1 MGRTRTLHAVDDD
14 ADAGSTRG
22 RRDLEARER
31 ILAATLALLQERG
44 YARLTIEGVATEA
57 SVGKATVYRSWPNKA
72 ALVLAAVQDR
82 LTDVPT
88 EPTGDTRAELL
99 AVAEQAMAR
108 FYGSGEVRLVLPA
121 LIAEAA
127 REPALLERLR
137 TEVLEPRNAQARAV
151 VERAVA
157 RGALPEDT
165 DVAMVLEQWA
175 GYMLFRGL
183 WHDDPL
189 PEGTVERLVDATL
202 ASPPRSAVWQAR

>member
-31 ILAATLALLQERG
+31 IMASTLKLLQERG
-44 YARLTIEGVATEA
+44 YARLTIEGVATDA
-57 SVGKATVYRSWPNKA
+57 AVGKATVYRSWPNKA

-82 LTDVPT
+82 LADVPT
-88 EPTGDTRAELL
+88 APTGDTRAELL

-121 LIAEAA
+121 LLGEAA

-137 TEVLEPRNAQARAV
+137 TEVLEPRNARARAV

-157 RGALPEDT
+157 RGDLPADT
-165 DVAMVLEQWA
+165 DVPMVLEQWA

-202 ASPPRSAVWQAR
+202 ASPPRRAVWQGK